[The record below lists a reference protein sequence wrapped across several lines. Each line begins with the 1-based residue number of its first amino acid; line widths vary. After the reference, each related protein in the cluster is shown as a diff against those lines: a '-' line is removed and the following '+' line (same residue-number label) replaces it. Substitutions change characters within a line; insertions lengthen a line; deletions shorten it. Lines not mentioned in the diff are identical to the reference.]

1 MSCTE
6 NYFALQK
13 ELAEL
18 APDGSVKL
26 LPVSKTVS
34 ADVIRELYDAG
45 VREFAENRIEVLNP
59 KSEILPKDIVW
70 HFIGRL
76 QSNKVRKILKVA
88 KVIHSVDSVE
98 LVERISRIAGEEKCT
113 PEIYLEI
120 SVSGEEC
127 KGGFPVD
134 RAVELARAAVNAPN
148 IKLAGLMTMAPLE
161 ADAAE
166 CRKVFSGLREC
177 RNKIEAEL
185 NVKLPGLS
193 MGMSNDW
200 REAVGCGSTLIRVG
214 SSIFHKE

>member
-6 NYFALQK
+6 NYLALLK
-13 ELAEL
+13 ELESVKSA
-18 APDGSVKL
+18 DVKL

-34 ADVIRELYDAG
+34 AEVIIELYDAG
-45 VREFAENRIEVLNP
+45 VREFAENRIEVLTP
-59 KSEILPKDIVW
+59 KAETLPKDICW

-88 KVIHSVDSVE
+88 KVIHSVDSIE
-98 LVERISRIAGEEKCT
+98 LLQRIDRIAGEENCV

-134 RAVELARAAVNAPN
+134 RALELAQAAVEAKH
-148 IKLAGLMTMAPLE
+148 IKLTGLMTMAPLE
-161 ADAAE
+161 ASAEE
-166 CRKVFSGLREC
+166 CRKVFTGLREC
-177 RNKIEAEL
+177 RDMIEEKL

-200 REAVGCGSTLIRVG
+200 REAVECGSTLIRVG
-214 SSIFHKE
+214 SSIFHKI